1 MFLVSD
7 TSISRQSGILALMT
21 EDPALSVLL
30 AVIHFEWTIRRA
42 IIALGS
48 SPNVVVRKK
57 LKEKGNGDENYK
69 KLWKEEVFP
78 RVNKRLPEIVKNWA
92 GLKKS
97 FKLRHKLVH
106 GVGSCGKSDY
116 ACERV
121 KWAIEAA
128 TDVREYCKLNNVD
141 LDSRLPVRRKLHP
154 N

>member
-7 TSISRQSGILALMT
+7 TSISRESRILGLMT
-21 EDPALSVLL
+21 EDPALSSLL

-48 SPNVVVRKK
+48 SPNVDIRKK
-57 LKEKGNGDENYK
+57 LEGCHGDQKYK
-69 KLWKEEVFP
+69 QLWREEVSP
-78 RVNKRLPEIVKNWA
+78 RVNKRLPEIVRNWD

-128 TDVREYCKLNNVD
+128 ADVREFCSLNNVD
-141 LDSRLPVRRKLHP
+141 LDSRLPVRRKLCSR
-154 N
+154 